1 MVVLQERQMHLAGQ
15 ADLHDLM
22 EHLYRPAVDSADA
35 VKGRTRPP
43 QTSQNKQESQGQV
56 LGCPGWSGWLNM
68 TSWFLPGKH
77 TPDMHW
83 WHQMITDAYMSRVQH
98 VLYIPDM
105 VKVTFLIMTTA
116 KVPPD
121 PPNMFRDHER
131 SPLKRFAR
139 PPELLKD
146 EEYEL
151 TATAPRNSTKFSL

>member
-1 MVVLQERQMHLAGQ
+1 
-15 ADLHDLM
+15 
-22 EHLYRPAVDSADA
+22 
-35 VKGRTRPP
+35 
-43 QTSQNKQESQGQV
+43 
-56 LGCPGWSGWLNM
+56 
-68 TSWFLPGKH
+68 
-77 TPDMHW
+77 
-83 WHQMITDAYMSRVQH
+83 MSRVQH

>member
-1 MVVLQERQMHLAGQ
+1 
-15 ADLHDLM
+15 
-22 EHLYRPAVDSADA
+22 
-35 VKGRTRPP
+35 
-43 QTSQNKQESQGQV
+43 
-56 LGCPGWSGWLNM
+56 
-68 TSWFLPGKH
+68 
-77 TPDMHW
+77 
-83 WHQMITDAYMSRVQH
+83 
-98 VLYIPDM
+98 M

-151 TATAPRNSTKFSL
+151 TATAPRNSCEGHVNSEYLATLKSLIFR